1 MVIFWHKM
9 ELCFVWKKRITQ
21 PPISQTQADLW
32 DVLKALALPERP
44 SMQADVKV
52 FYKKF
57 RYNRYLKLKMY
68 SKNINDWYTKSFVF
82 HHNQKRSQS
91 LIAHLL
97 RKTKNRCQ
105 SFKFI
110 FSGACFEM
118 LYLLALKWPQSKN
131 SRMQRSAFTFRF
143 AKRIIWRANER
154 CNWKKFWLRKS
165 IPWFSTKP
173 WWFTKG
179 VAFYQKKDKLIAKTF
194 SRKCAALSL

>member
-1 MVIFWHKM
+1 MTGIPKVLFSTTTKRGHKVR
-9 ELCFVWKKRITQ
+9 LQTCFEKQ
-21 PPISQTQADLW
+21 
-32 DVLKALALPERP
+32 
-44 SMQADVKV
+44 
-52 FYKKF
+52 
-57 RYNRYLKLKMY
+57 
-68 SKNINDWYTKSFVF
+68 
-82 HHNQKRSQS
+82 
-91 LIAHLL
+91 
-97 RKTKNRCQ
+97 KNRCQ

-143 AKRIIWRANER
+143 ARRIIWRANER

-179 VAFYQKKDKLIAKTF
+179 VAFNQKKDKLIAKTF